1 MDEFWFTTDYLYDA
15 EKGLFLRDSRFFE
28 KREENGKKIYWSRGN
43 GWVFTG
49 IADVIDDLP
58 ADYKSRERYVEL
70 YKQMAAALI
79 KLQREDGLWA
89 VSLDAPELYPVKESS
104 GRRRRFFAGR

>member
-1 MDEFWFTTDYLYDA
+1 
-15 EKGLFLRDSRFFE
+15 
-28 KREENGKKIYWSRGN
+28 
-43 GWVFTG
+43 
-49 IADVIDDLP
+49 VIDDLP

-70 YKQMAAALI
+70 YKEMAAALI

-104 GRRRRFFAGR
+104 GSAFFVAGLAAASARRGS